1 MKKTNLLRIL
11 LLSAALLLSA
21 CTPAAPAADVP
32 PRVEAG
38 MRSINKYGNI
48 VLTVSPA
55 TLASLGFEPADV
67 IRVEIGSASV
77 TMPIGTAY
85 SDVDS
90 GSPVCCCKTSSKGEE
105 EVVLA
110 INAGNFA
117 SSMGV
122 AAIERIDEDPGYR
135 CIFAEGYDA
144 STPVFLTM
152 ETKQGY
158 ADGYRLHQLVS
169 ARTNKRED
177 YAHLSD
183 ADYANFRAVEATG
196 IGRGTLYRSSSP
208 VNPALNRSTYADAQL
223 LDALVRTVMNMADSE
238 ETMKAYPD
246 YALTAYSQC
255 DIIALN
261 MGMDLFSDVFR
272 EKLAEG
278 FRFLA
283 THEGPYLI
291 HCNEGKDRTG
301 FAVAVLCCLNGAS
314 LDEIVRDYM
323 LTYRNFYGVE
333 PEDEAYAVI
342 ADSNIKASLSKAFG
356 IAPDALKDA
365 DLAAC
370 AERYLLSIG
379 MREEEIAA
387 LKANLEK
394 DFGGLL

>member
-1 MKKTNLLRIL
+1 M
-11 LLSAALLLSA
+11 
-21 CTPAAPAADVP
+21 
-32 PRVEAG
+32 
-38 MRSINKYGNI
+38 
-48 VLTVSPA
+48 
-55 TLASLGFEPADV
+55 
-67 IRVEIGSASV
+67 
-77 TMPIGTAY
+77 
-85 SDVDS
+85 
-90 GSPVCCCKTSSKGEE
+90 
-105 EVVLA
+105 
-110 INAGNFA
+110 
-117 SSMGV
+117 
-122 AAIERIDEDPGYR
+122 
-135 CIFAEGYDA
+135 
-144 STPVFLTM
+144 
-152 ETKQGY
+152 
-158 ADGYRLHQLVS
+158 S

-238 ETMKAYPD
+238 ETMKTYPD

-255 DIIALN
+255 DIVALN

-333 PEDEAYAVI
+333 PDAEAYAVI